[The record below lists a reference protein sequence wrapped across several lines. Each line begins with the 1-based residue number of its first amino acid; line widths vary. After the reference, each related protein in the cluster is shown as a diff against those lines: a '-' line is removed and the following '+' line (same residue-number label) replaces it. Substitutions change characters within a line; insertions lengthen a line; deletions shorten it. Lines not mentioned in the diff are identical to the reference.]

1 MGEITIRQRQA
12 TTLIDDNIGSGAKQ
26 VALDQGSLGVQL
38 GSTATDFVLV
48 VWHSKG
54 P

>member
-1 MGEITIRQRQA
+1 MDHMVRAVSLFRMIRRCCQHEPY
-12 TTLIDDNIGSGAKQ
+12 GS
-26 VALDQGSLGVQL
+26 ALDQGSLGVQL

-48 VWHSKG
+48 VMHSKG